1 MDTKNKKLLEACKKG
16 NRQAQRQLYDQY
28 KGKMFVLCQRFA
40 NSREEAEDL
49 LQEGFIKVF
58 QCLDQYREEGPLGAW
73 VRKVILN
80 VALQYIRKQRNKFV
94 SLEEDQMEYFL
105 HQQEAEPNEGNN
117 AQDLIKL
124 LQRLPPGFR
133 TVLNLYVLEG
143 YTHQQIAREL
153 NISVGTSK
161 SQLNR
166 AKAYYRKLLEDNLMK
181 SNLIK

>member
-1 MDTKNKKLLEACKKG
+1 MDASLKKLVEACRKG
-16 NRQAQRQLYDQY
+16 DRKAQKELYDRY
-28 KGKMFVLCQRFA
+28 KGKMFVLCQRYA

-58 QCLDQYREEGPLGAW
+58 RSLDQFRGDGHLGAW

-80 VALQYIRKQRNKFV
+80 VALQNIRSQKNLFV
-94 SLEEDQMEYFL
+94 QLDEKEIEYFL
-105 HQQEAEPNEGNN
+105 HQSTPTSTTTAEGELVKMM
-117 AQDLIKL
+117 QY
-124 LQRLPPGFR
+124 LPTGFR

-143 YTHQQIAREL
+143 YTHQQIADEL

-166 AKAYYRKLLEDNLMK
+166 AKAYYRKLLEQKLTT
-181 SNLIK
+181 